1 MKKFFKKE
9 YIFII
14 FVFAF
19 VLSTILIN
27 PLGDLDEIWN
37 YNVARNI
44 AKGLIPY
51 KDISTITTPF
61 LPMLNSLFLKFFA
74 DELIVM
80 RVLASALITAIVYT
94 IYKILKKVTGESN
107 ISIIAAFMFLLLL
120 RKNYCIDYNYMT
132 LFLAFLL
139 AYLELRNN
147 SSIRNKDETR
157 LENNKTKNNKKEI
170 DKKEI
175 VHEILQGVLAGLA
188 VCTKQSV
195 GFFIAIAT
203 VIFPVTQR
211 STLKKMGLRI
221 SGMAIPGIL
230 LIIYFTVTDAWSEFF
245 SYAVKGISTFSNS
258 IPYKMLYKENNIIEV
273 LARTL
278 PVVIVFIIIITII
291 FLIKNYKSRK
301 VDCEDM
307 KEKDEDVDVDELSK
321 KATTNYFNKYKFQKN
336 IIILTIYSLPM
347 LIVIY
352 PIADKIHF
360 LIGSLMV
367 WVEFTY
373 IVLYFFKT
381 ILSKIVDKIINK
393 TKTNKLNELE
403 IENEETRVK
412 SVVRYIYKSMTII
425 ICIVFVD
432 VIVSGICQN
441 VMLYNKEDINKE
453 ISHYKG
459 IEVPNNLKERIAAI
473 EEFTNRMKKE
483 NKKVYILDAEAAVYN
498 IPLDVY
504 IKNYDMFLK
513 GNIGKYG
520 EDGIIEQI
528 KNDEDN
534 VVYLIK
540 QEGYALNWQTPTK
553 VIEYVRNNMKELEK
567 VDIFVA
573 MEK

>member
-19 VLSTILIN
+19 VLSTILLN

-80 RVLASALITAIVYT
+80 RVLASTLITAIVYT

-107 ISIIAAFMFLLLL
+107 ISIIVAFMFLLLL

-147 SSIRNKDETR
+147 SSIRRNKDETR

-170 DKKEI
+170 DKKVI

-203 VIFPVTQR
+203 LIFPVTQR

-230 LIIYFTVTDAWSEFF
+230 LIIYFTVTGAWSEFF
-245 SYAVKGISTFSNS
+245 SYAVNGISTFSNT

-291 FLIKNYKSRK
+291 FLIKNYKRIK
-301 VDCEDM
+301 VDSEDV
-307 KEKDEDVDVDELSK
+307 KEKDEDVDELSK
-321 KATTNYFNKYKFQKN
+321 KATAKYFNKYRFQKN
-336 IIILTIYSLPM
+336 IIILTVYSLPM

>member
-19 VLSTILIN
+19 VLSTILLN

-80 RVLASALITAIVYT
+80 RVLASTLITAIVYT

-107 ISIIAAFMFLLLL
+107 ISIIVAFMFLLLL

-157 LENNKTKNNKKEI
+157 LENNKTKNSKKEI

-211 STLKKMGLRI
+211 STLKKMGLRT

-291 FLIKNYKSRK
+291 FLIKNYKRIK
-301 VDCEDM
+301 VDSEDV
-307 KEKDEDVDVDELSK
+307 KEKDEDVDELSK
-321 KATTNYFNKYKFQKN
+321 KATAKYFNKYRFQKN
-336 IIILTIYSLPM
+336 IIILTVYSLPM

-367 WVEFTY
+367 WVEFVY

-381 ILSKIVDKIINK
+381 ILSKLIDKIINK
-393 TKTNKLNELE
+393 TKTNKLGELKS
-403 IENEETRVK
+403 EEEKTRVK
-412 SVVRYIYKSMTII
+412 LLVRYVYKSMTII

-441 VMLYNKEDINKE
+441 VMLYNKEDINKK
-453 ISHYKG
+453 ILHYKG
-459 IEVPNNLKERIAAI
+459 IEVSNSLKERIVAI
-473 EEFTNRMKKE
+473 EEFTNKMKKE

-520 EDGIIEQI
+520 EDG
-528 KNDEDN
+528 
-534 VVYLIK
+534 
-540 QEGYALNWQTPTK
+540 
-553 VIEYVRNNMKELEK
+553 NNRTNKK
-567 VDIFVA
+567 
-573 MEK
+573 

>member
-19 VLSTILIN
+19 VLSTILLN

-107 ISIIAAFMFLLLL
+107 ISIIVAFMFLLLL

-170 DKKEI
+170 DKKVI

-203 VIFPVTQR
+203 LIFPVTQR

-230 LIIYFTVTDAWSEFF
+230 LIIYFTVTGAWSEFF
-245 SYAVKGISTFSNS
+245 SYAVNGISTFSNT

-273 LARTL
+273 LAR
-278 PVVIVFIIIITII
+278 IITII
-291 FLIKNYKSRK
+291 FLIKNYKRIK
-301 VDCEDM
+301 VDSEDV
-307 KEKDEDVDVDELSK
+307 KEKDEDVDELSK
-321 KATTNYFNKYKFQKN
+321 KAIAKYFNKYRFQKN

-347 LIVIY
+347 LIMIY

-412 SVVRYIYKSMTII
+412 LVVRYIYKSMTII

>member
-19 VLSTILIN
+19 VLSTILLN

-107 ISIIAAFMFLLLL
+107 ISIIVAFMFLLLL

-147 SSIRNKDETR
+147 SSIRRNKDETR

-170 DKKEI
+170 DKKVI

-203 VIFPVTQR
+203 LIFPVTQR

-230 LIIYFTVTDAWSEFF
+230 LIIYFTVTGAWSEFF
-245 SYAVKGISTFSNS
+245 SYAVNGISTFSNT

-291 FLIKNYKSRK
+291 FLIKNYKRIK
-301 VDCEDM
+301 VDSEDV
-307 KEKDEDVDVDELSK
+307 KEKDEDVDELSK

-347 LIVIY
+347 LIMIY

-534 VVYLIK
+534 IVYLIK
-540 QEGYALNWQTPTK
+540 QEGHALNWQTPTK
-553 VIEYVRNNMKELEK
+553 VIEYVKNNMKELEK

>member
-1 MKKFFKKE
+1 
-9 YIFII
+9 
-14 FVFAF
+14 
-19 VLSTILIN
+19 
-27 PLGDLDEIWN
+27 
-37 YNVARNI
+37 
-44 AKGLIPY
+44 
-51 KDISTITTPF
+51 
-61 LPMLNSLFLKFFA
+61 MLNSLFLKLFA

-80 RVLASALITAIVYT
+80 RVLASTLITAIVYT

-107 ISIIAAFMFLLLL
+107 ISIIVAFMFLLLL

-157 LENNKTKNNKKEI
+157 LENNKTKNSKKEI

-211 STLKKMGLRI
+211 STLKKMGLRT

-291 FLIKNYKSRK
+291 FLIKNYKRIK
-301 VDCEDM
+301 VDSEDV
-307 KEKDEDVDVDELSK
+307 KEKDEDVDELSK
-321 KATTNYFNKYKFQKN
+321 KATAKYFNKYRFQKN
-336 IIILTIYSLPM
+336 IIILTVYSLPM

>member
-19 VLSTILIN
+19 VLSTILLN

-80 RVLASALITAIVYT
+80 RVLASTLITAIVYT

-107 ISIIAAFMFLLLL
+107 ISIIVAFMFLLLL

-157 LENNKTKNNKKEI
+157 LENNKTKNSKKEI

-203 VIFPVTQR
+203 VIFPVIQR
-211 STLKKMGLRI
+211 STLKKMGLRT

-291 FLIKNYKSRK
+291 FLIKNYKRIK
-301 VDCEDM
+301 VDSEDV
-307 KEKDEDVDVDELSK
+307 KEKDEDVDELSK
-321 KATTNYFNKYKFQKN
+321 KATAKYFNKYRFQKN
-336 IIILTIYSLPM
+336 IIILTVYSLPM

-367 WVEFTY
+367 WVEFVY

-381 ILSKIVDKIINK
+381 ILSKLIDKIINK
-393 TKTNKLNELE
+393 TKTNKLGELKS
-403 IENEETRVK
+403 EEEKTRVK
-412 SVVRYIYKSMTII
+412 LLVRYVYKSMTII

-441 VMLYNKEDINKE
+441 VMLYNKEDINKK
-453 ISHYKG
+453 ILHYKG
-459 IEVPNNLKERIAAI
+459 IEVSNSLKERIVAI
-473 EEFTNRMKKE
+473 EEFTNKMKKE

>member
-80 RVLASALITAIVYT
+80 RVLASTLITAIVYT
-94 IYKILKKVTGESN
+94 IYKILKKVTGEIN

-211 STLKKMGLRI
+211 STLKKMGLRT

-230 LIIYFTVTDAWSEFF
+230 LIIYFTVTGAWSEFF

-291 FLIKNYKSRK
+291 FLIKNYKSTK

-307 KEKDEDVDVDELSK
+307 KEKDEDVDELSK
-321 KATTNYFNKYKFQKN
+321 KATTNYFNKYRFQEN

-347 LIVIY
+347 LIMIY

-412 SVVRYIYKSMTII
+412 SVVRYIDKSMTRRILLS
-425 ICIVFVD
+425 
-432 VIVSGICQN
+432 VIQ
-441 VMLYNKEDINKE
+441 L
-453 ISHYKG
+453 
-459 IEVPNNLKERIAAI
+459 
-473 EEFTNRMKKE
+473 
-483 NKKVYILDAEAAVYN
+483 
-498 IPLDVY
+498 
-504 IKNYDMFLK
+504 
-513 GNIGKYG
+513 
-520 EDGIIEQI
+520 
-528 KNDEDN
+528 
-534 VVYLIK
+534 
-540 QEGYALNWQTPTK
+540 
-553 VIEYVRNNMKELEK
+553 
-567 VDIFVA
+567 
-573 MEK
+573 

>member
-19 VLSTILIN
+19 VLSTILLN

-107 ISIIAAFMFLLLL
+107 ISIIVAFMFLLLL

-147 SSIRNKDETR
+147 SSIRRNKDETR

-170 DKKEI
+170 DKKVI

-203 VIFPVTQR
+203 LIFPVTQR

-230 LIIYFTVTDAWSEFF
+230 LIIYFTVTGAWSEFF
-245 SYAVKGISTFSNS
+245 SYAVNGISTFSNT

-291 FLIKNYKSRK
+291 FLIKNYKRIK
-301 VDCEDM
+301 VDSEDV
-307 KEKDEDVDVDELSK
+307 KEKDEDVDELSK
-321 KATTNYFNKYKFQKN
+321 KAIAKYFNKYRFQKN

-347 LIVIY
+347 LIMIY

>member
-19 VLSTILIN
+19 VLSTILLN

-107 ISIIAAFMFLLLL
+107 ISIIVAFMFLLLL

-147 SSIRNKDETR
+147 SSIRRNKDETR

-170 DKKEI
+170 DKKVI

-203 VIFPVTQR
+203 LIFPVTQR

-230 LIIYFTVTDAWSEFF
+230 LIIYFTVTGAWSEFF
-245 SYAVKGISTFSNS
+245 SYAVNGISTFSNT

-291 FLIKNYKSRK
+291 FLIKNYKRIK
-301 VDCEDM
+301 VDSEDV
-307 KEKDEDVDVDELSK
+307 KEKDEDVDELSK
-321 KATTNYFNKYKFQKN
+321 KAIAKYFNKYRFQKN

-347 LIVIY
+347 LIMIY

-534 VVYLIK
+534 IVYLIK
-540 QEGYALNWQTPTK
+540 QEGHALNWQTPTK
-553 VIEYVRNNMKELEK
+553 VIEYVKNNMKELEK

>member
-19 VLSTILIN
+19 VLSTILLN

-107 ISIIAAFMFLLLL
+107 ISIIVAFMFLLLL

-147 SSIRNKDETR
+147 SSIRRNKDETR

-170 DKKEI
+170 DKKVI

-203 VIFPVTQR
+203 LIFPVTQR

-230 LIIYFTVTDAWSEFF
+230 LIIYFTVTGAWSEFF
-245 SYAVKGISTFSNS
+245 SYAVNGISTFSNT

-291 FLIKNYKSRK
+291 FLIKNYKRIK
-301 VDCEDM
+301 VDSEDV
-307 KEKDEDVDVDELSK
+307 KEKDEDVDELSK
-321 KATTNYFNKYKFQKN
+321 KAIAKYFNKYRFQKN

-347 LIVIY
+347 LIMIY

-393 TKTNKLNELE
+393 TKTNKLNKLE

>member
-19 VLSTILIN
+19 VLSTILLN

-107 ISIIAAFMFLLLL
+107 ISIIVAFMFLLLL

-147 SSIRNKDETR
+147 SSIRRNKDETR
-157 LENNKTKNNKKEI
+157 FENNKTKNNKKEI
-170 DKKEI
+170 DKKVI

-203 VIFPVTQR
+203 LIFPVTQR

-230 LIIYFTVTDAWSEFF
+230 LIIYFTVTGAWSEFF
-245 SYAVKGISTFSNS
+245 SYAVNGISTFSNT

-291 FLIKNYKSRK
+291 FLIKNYKRIK
-301 VDCEDM
+301 VDSEDV
-307 KEKDEDVDVDELSK
+307 KEKDEDVDELSK
-321 KATTNYFNKYKFQKN
+321 KAIAKYFNKYRFQKN

-347 LIVIY
+347 LIMIY

-534 VVYLIK
+534 IVYLIK
-540 QEGYALNWQTPTK
+540 QEGHALNWQTPTK
-553 VIEYVRNNMKELEK
+553 VIEYVKNNMKELEK

>member
-19 VLSTILIN
+19 VLSTILLN

-80 RVLASALITAIVYT
+80 RVLASTLITAIVYT

-107 ISIIAAFMFLLLL
+107 ISIIDAFMFLLLL

-157 LENNKTKNNKKEI
+157 LENNK
-170 DKKEI
+170 KEI

-211 STLKKMGLRI
+211 STLKKMGLRT

-291 FLIKNYKSRK
+291 FLIKNYKRIK
-301 VDCEDM
+301 VDSEDV
-307 KEKDEDVDVDELSK
+307 KEKDEDVDELSK
-321 KATTNYFNKYKFQKN
+321 KATAKYFNKYRFQKN
-336 IIILTIYSLPM
+336 IIILTVYSLPM

-367 WVEFTY
+367 WVEFVY

-381 ILSKIVDKIINK
+381 ILSKLIDKIINK
-393 TKTNKLNELE
+393 TKTNKLGELKS
-403 IENEETRVK
+403 EEEKTRVK
-412 SVVRYIYKSMTII
+412 LLVRYVYKSMTII

-441 VMLYNKEDINKE
+441 VMLYNKEDINKK
-453 ISHYKG
+453 ILHYKG
-459 IEVPNNLKERIAAI
+459 IEVSNSLKERIVAI
-473 EEFTNRMKKE
+473 EEFTNKMKKE

>member
-9 YIFII
+9 FIFII

-19 VLSTILIN
+19 VLSTILLN

-107 ISIIAAFMFLLLL
+107 ISIIVAFMFLLLL

-147 SSIRNKDETR
+147 SSIRRNKDETR

-170 DKKEI
+170 DKKVI

-203 VIFPVTQR
+203 LIFPVTQR

-230 LIIYFTVTDAWSEFF
+230 LIIYFTVTGAWSEFF
-245 SYAVKGISTFSNS
+245 SYAVNGISTFSNT

-291 FLIKNYKSRK
+291 FLIKNYKRIK
-301 VDCEDM
+301 VDSEDV
-307 KEKDEDVDVDELSK
+307 KEKDEDVDELSK
-321 KATTNYFNKYKFQKN
+321 KAIAKYFNKYRFQKN

-347 LIVIY
+347 LIMIY

-534 VVYLIK
+534 IVYLIK
-540 QEGYALNWQTPTK
+540 QEGHALNWQTPTK
-553 VIEYVRNNMKELEK
+553 VIEYVKNNMKELEK

>member
-19 VLSTILIN
+19 VLSTILLN

-107 ISIIAAFMFLLLL
+107 ISIIVAFMFLLLL

-170 DKKEI
+170 DKKVI

-203 VIFPVTQR
+203 LIFPVTQR

-230 LIIYFTVTDAWSEFF
+230 LIIYFTVTGAWSEFF
-245 SYAVKGISTFSNS
+245 SYAVNGISTFSNT

-291 FLIKNYKSRK
+291 FLIKNYKRIK
-301 VDCEDM
+301 VDSEDV
-307 KEKDEDVDVDELSK
+307 KEKDEDVDELSK
-321 KATTNYFNKYKFQKN
+321 KAIAKYFNKYRFQKN

-347 LIVIY
+347 LIMIY

-403 IENEETRVK
+403 IENEET
-412 SVVRYIYKSMTII
+412 VVRYIYKSMTII